1 MLALSPVRSLAVRG
15 AGPRSPGRVPA
26 VATTAA
32 VSAAVLL
39 LSGCAGADSSAPS
52 SAAAD
57 GNSVDNC
64 GVEVAFES
72 PPERIFAMNPGA
84 IENLI
89 ALGVQD
95 RIVGAVGDLERMPE
109 DVRQEAEELDIV
121 HPGGEDYPSSETI
134 LETEPDFIY
143 SVYPSAFR
151 QEGGVATREELQDL
165 GVQSYLA
172 PDRCPDRDDGQPLE
186 FDEIWTGL
194 REVAALVGAEERA
207 EEVVAE
213 QQETLDT
220 VRADLPEGVGDLD
233 VFWWDMGTGDGP
245 TAGGCCGGPG
255 MILRELGVDNAFDDL
270 PGHWSDTSWEQVV
283 ERDPDLVVVAD
294 FGGEDIDDKLSFI
307 ENDATLRELR
317 AFREDAV
324 VELPFSQTT
333 PGLQNVAAIETIGA
347 HLAEASAS

>member
-1 MLALSPVRSLAVRG
+1 M
-15 AGPRSPGRVPA
+15 
-26 VATTAA
+26 
-32 VSAAVLL
+32 
-39 LSGCAGADSSAPS
+39 
-52 SAAAD
+52 
-57 GNSVDNC
+57 
-64 GVEVAFES
+64 EVTFES
-72 PPERIFAMNPGA
+72 PPERIFAMNPSA

-109 DVRQEAEELDIV
+109 DVRQEAEGLDIV

-134 LETEPDFIY
+134 LQTEPDFIY

-151 QEGGVATREELQDL
+151 QDGGVATRGELQDL

-172 PDRCPDRDDGQPLE
+172 PDRCPDRDDEQPLE

-194 REVAALVGAEERA
+194 REVAALVGAGERA
-207 EEVVAE
+207 EEIVAE
-213 QQETLDT
+213 QQETLDS
-220 VRADLPEGVGDLD
+220 VRADLPEEVGDLD

-245 TAGGCCGGPG
+245 AAGACCGGPG
-255 MILRELGVDNAFDDL
+255 MILRELGVNNAFEDL
-270 PGHWSDTSWEQVV
+270 PGHWSSTSWEQVV

-307 ENDATLRELR
+307 EGDATLRELR

-333 PGLQNVAAIETIGA
+333 PGLQNVTAIETIGA
-347 HLAEASAS
+347 YLSDGGAR

>member
-1 MLALSPVRSLAVRG
+1 MLTLFPARSLAVRG
-15 AGPRSPGRVPA
+15 TGSRLPGRVPA
-26 VATTAA
+26 VL
-32 VSAAVLL
+32 SAAVLL
-39 LSGCAGADSSAPS
+39 LSGCASADSSDPPS
-52 SAAAD
+52 GASD
-57 GNSVDNC
+57 GAGVDNC
-64 GVEVAFES
+64 GVEVGFDS
-72 PPERIFAMNPGA
+72 PPERIFAMNPSA
-84 IENLI
+84 IENLVE
-89 ALGVQD
+89 LGVED

-109 DVRQEAEELDIV
+109 DLRATAEDLNII
-121 HPGGEDYPSSETI
+121 HPGGEDYPSSEAI

-151 QEGGVATREELQDL
+151 QDGGVATREELQDL

-172 PDRCPDRDDGQPLE
+172 PDRCPDRDDEQPLE

-207 EEVVAE
+207 EEIVAE
-213 QQETLDT
+213 QQETLDS
-220 VRADLPEGVGDLD
+220 VRADLPEEVGDLD

-255 MILRELGVDNAFDDL
+255 MILRELGVNNAFDDL
-270 PGHWSDTSWEQVV
+270 PDHWSSTSWEQVV

-294 FGGEDIDDKLSFI
+294 FGGKDIDDKFSFV
-307 ENDATLRELR
+307 EDDETLRELR

-333 PGLQNVAAIETIGA
+333 PGLQNVTAIETIGA
-347 HLAEASAS
+347 HLSESAAT